1 MKLLIKNMVCRH
13 CVDSV
18 RSLVGEFPGLG
29 CGEVG
34 LGYVEVGGNADRE
47 IITAFGKRLEEE
59 GFELIE
65 SREARMVETVKQI
78 LIERVRQKQG
88 GKRQLP
94 LSEVLSER
102 LNASYSAL
110 SRMFSAVEG
119 RTIESYMMALRTER
133 VKELIKYE
141 QMSLSEIAFEAGY
154 SSVAHMSR
162 SFKQQTGMTP
172 GEFREMGVR
181 KFLPEV

>member
-1 MKLLIKNMVCRH
+1 MVCRH
-13 CVDSV
+13 CVESV
-18 RSLVGEFPGLG
+18 RGITGEFPLLG
-29 CGEVG
+29 VTEVG
-34 LGYVEVGGNADRE
+34 LGYVDVADTASRE
-47 IITAFGKRLEEE
+47 DIARFEARLMDE
-59 GFELIE
+59 GFEMIQ
-65 SREARMVETVKQI
+65 SREARMVESIKQI

-88 GKRQLP
+88 GERQAP
-94 LSEVLSER
+94 LSEMLSER
-102 LNASYSAL
+102 LNCSYSAL

-141 QMSLSEIAFEAGY
+141 QMSLSEIAYEAGY

-162 SFKQQTGMTP
+162 NFKQQTGMTP